1 MPSFIETF
9 GHFSATLHGVI
20 VSSILI
26 SGALTS
32 LLGGILADRYGRT
45 RMIALGSLIFGIG
58 AALETTSVHLAMFII
73 GRLIKGVGQGTFL
86 MTVYVLVAEISPAKR
101 RGTVANIPQIMISSG
116 IVLGYFI
123 CYGTQVLAGSLSW
136 RLPLAIQGAIA
147 LTNAAACSLVPQSPR
162 WLLAKGLTEQA
173 RQTIAQL
180 GIADEE
186 QEELFRQ
193 SVAGLEHS
201 PDLSFFDSVK
211 ETLHE
216 FKEAFAAPVR
226 GRTTFGCFILGMQQF
241 SGIDGVLYYAPIIFS
256 QAGLDSTQ
264 ASFFA
269 SGVSALVMMIVT
281 IPATLMCD
289 MWGRKTSSLV
299 GGFLTS
305 FFMLLIG
312 SLYAAGKVYADHGVA
327 RWVVIVS
334 VYLFACVFSATWA
347 LGLRMYMIESLP
359 RKTRSS
365 GASLAQASNWV
376 RLSNELLDLHE
387 RERQTA
393 NECQFANYIV
403 ALTTPIFLATST
415 FGAYY
420 FFTFSTLFCT
430 VMCAFCMIETKGHS
444 LEFIEQKFS
453 EKQLNAEAIG
463 KWWRLGEQSFELRNA

>member
-1 MPSFIETF
+1 M
-9 GHFSATLHGVI
+9 
-20 VSSILI
+20 
-26 SGALTS
+26 S

-58 AALETTSVHLAMFII
+58 AAIETTSVNLAMFII
-73 GRLIKGVGQGTFL
+73 GRIIKGVGEGTFL

-123 CYGTQVLAGSLSW
+123 CYGSQVLAGSLSW
-136 RLPLAIQGAIA
+136 RLPLAIQAAIA

-193 SVAGLEHS
+193 AVAGLEQS
-201 PDLSFFDSVK
+201 PDSSILDSVK
-211 ETLHE
+211 ETLHD
-216 FKEAFAAPVR
+216 FKNAFAAPVR
-226 GRTTFGCFILGMQQF
+226 SRTIFGCFILGMQQF
-241 SGIDGVLYYAPIIFS
+241 SGIDGVLYYAPIIFR
-256 QAGLDSTQ
+256 QAGLHSTQ

-269 SGVSALVMMIVT
+269 SGISALVMMIVT

-289 MWGRKTSSLV
+289 MWGRRTSSLV
-299 GGFLTS
+299 GGSLTF

-312 SLYAAGKVYADHGVA
+312 SLYAAGKVYADHGAA
-327 RWVVIVS
+327 RWVVVVS

-347 LGLRMYMIESLP
+347 LGLRMYLIESLP

-376 RLSNELLDLHE
+376 RLSYERFDLHQKE
-387 RERQTA
+387 RDRMLTDASLRIILLLSPHQSSSRHQLLAPTTSSHFRLY
-393 NECQFANYIV
+393 FALSCVHSAWSRPRATVWSSSSRN
-403 ALTTPIFLATST
+403 TPKNS
-415 FGAYY
+415 
-420 FFTFSTLFCT
+420 
-430 VMCAFCMIETKGHS
+430 
-444 LEFIEQKFS
+444 
-453 EKQLNAEAIG
+453 
-463 KWWRLGEQSFELRNA
+463 

>member
-26 SGALTS
+26 SGVLMS

-45 RMIALGSLIFGIG
+45 RMIALGSLIFGTG
-58 AALETTSVHLAMFII
+58 AAIETTSVNLAMFII
-73 GRLIKGVGQGTFL
+73 GRIIKGVGEGTFL

-123 CYGTQVLAGSLSW
+123 CYGSQVLAGSLSW
-136 RLPLAIQGAIA
+136 RLPLAIQAEIA

-193 SVAGLEHS
+193 AVAGLEQS
-201 PDLSFFDSVK
+201 PDSSILDSVK
-211 ETLHE
+211 ETLHD
-216 FKEAFAAPVR
+216 FKNAFAAPVR
-226 GRTTFGCFILGMQQF
+226 SRTIFGCFILGMQQF
-241 SGIDGVLYYAPIIFS
+241 SGIDGVLYYAPIIFR
-256 QAGLDSTQ
+256 QAGLHSTQ

-269 SGVSALVMMIVT
+269 SGISALVMMIVT

-289 MWGRKTSSLV
+289 MWGRRTSSLV
-299 GGFLTS
+299 GGSLTF

-312 SLYAAGKVYADHGVA
+312 SLYATGKVYADHGAA

-347 LGLRMYMIESLP
+347 LGLRMYLIESLP

-376 RLSNELLDLHE
+376 RLSYELFDLHQKE
-387 RERQTA
+387 RDRMLTDASLRIILLLSPHQSSSRHQLLAPTTSSHFRLY
-393 NECQFANYIV
+393 FALSCVHSAWSRPRATVWSSSSRN
-403 ALTTPIFLATST
+403 TPKNS
-415 FGAYY
+415 
-420 FFTFSTLFCT
+420 
-430 VMCAFCMIETKGHS
+430 
-444 LEFIEQKFS
+444 
-453 EKQLNAEAIG
+453 
-463 KWWRLGEQSFELRNA
+463 

>member
-26 SGALTS
+26 SGVLMS

-58 AALETTSVHLAMFII
+58 AAIETTSVNLAMFII
-73 GRLIKGVGQGTFL
+73 GRIIKGVGEGTFL

-123 CYGTQVLAGSLSW
+123 CYGSQVLAGSLSW
-136 RLPLAIQGAIA
+136 RLPLAIQAAIA

-162 WLLAKGLTEQA
+162 WLLANGLTEQA

-193 SVAGLEHS
+193 AVAGLEQS
-201 PDLSFFDSVK
+201 PDSSILDSVK
-211 ETLHE
+211 ETLHD
-216 FKEAFAAPVR
+216 FKNAFAAPVR
-226 GRTTFGCFILGMQQF
+226 SRTIFGCFILGMQQF
-241 SGIDGVLYYAPIIFS
+241 SGIDGVLYYAPIIFR
-256 QAGLDSTQ
+256 QAGLHSTQ

-269 SGVSALVMMIVT
+269 SGISALVMMIVT

-289 MWGRKTSSLV
+289 MWGRRTSSLV
-299 GGFLTS
+299 GGSLTF

-312 SLYAAGKVYADHGVA
+312 SLYAAGKVYADHGAA

-347 LGLRMYMIESLP
+347 LGLRMYLIESLP

-365 GASLAQASNWV
+365 GASLAQACNWV
-376 RLSNELLDLHE
+376 RLSYELFDLHQKE
-387 RERQTA
+387 RDRMLTDASLRIILLLLPHQSSSRHQLLAPTTSSHFRLY
-393 NECQFANYIV
+393 FALSCV
-403 ALTTPIFLATST
+403 HSAWSRPRATVWS
-415 FGAYY
+415 
-420 FFTFSTLFCT
+420 SSSRNTL
-430 VMCAFCMIETKGHS
+430 KNS
-444 LEFIEQKFS
+444 
-453 EKQLNAEAIG
+453 
-463 KWWRLGEQSFELRNA
+463 

>member
-1 MPSFIETF
+1 M
-9 GHFSATLHGVI
+9 
-20 VSSILI
+20 
-26 SGALTS
+26 S

-58 AALETTSVHLAMFII
+58 ATIETTSVNLAMFII
-73 GRLIKGVGQGTFL
+73 GRIIKGVGEGTFL

-123 CYGTQVLAGSLSW
+123 CYGSQVLAGSLSW
-136 RLPLAIQGAIA
+136 RLPLAIQAAIA

-193 SVAGLEHS
+193 AVAGLEQS
-201 PDLSFFDSVK
+201 PDSSILDSVK
-211 ETLHE
+211 ETLHD
-216 FKEAFAAPVR
+216 FKNAFAAPVR
-226 GRTTFGCFILGMQQF
+226 SRTIFGCFILGMQQF
-241 SGIDGVLYYAPIIFS
+241 SGIDGVLYYAPIIFR
-256 QAGLDSTQ
+256 QAGLHSTQ

-269 SGVSALVMMIVT
+269 SGISALVMMIVT

-289 MWGRKTSSLV
+289 MWGRRTSSLV
-299 GGFLTS
+299 GGSLTF

-312 SLYAAGKVYADHGVA
+312 SLYAAGKVYADHGAA

-347 LGLRMYMIESLP
+347 LGLRMYLIESLP

-376 RLSNELLDLHE
+376 RLSYELFDLHQKE
-387 RERQTA
+387 RDRMLTDASLRIILLLSPHQSSSRHQLLAPTTSSHFRLY
-393 NECQFANYIV
+393 FALSCVHSAWSRPRATVWSSSSRN
-403 ALTTPIFLATST
+403 TPKNS
-415 FGAYY
+415 
-420 FFTFSTLFCT
+420 
-430 VMCAFCMIETKGHS
+430 
-444 LEFIEQKFS
+444 
-453 EKQLNAEAIG
+453 
-463 KWWRLGEQSFELRNA
+463 

>member
-1 MPSFIETF
+1 M
-9 GHFSATLHGVI
+9 
-20 VSSILI
+20 
-26 SGALTS
+26 S

-45 RMIALGSLIFGIG
+45 RMIALGSLIFGTG
-58 AALETTSVHLAMFII
+58 AAIETTSVNLAMFII
-73 GRLIKGVGQGTFL
+73 GRIIKGVGEGTFL

-123 CYGTQVLAGSLSW
+123 CYGSQVLAGSLSW
-136 RLPLAIQGAIA
+136 RLPLAIQAEIA

-193 SVAGLEHS
+193 AVAGLEQS
-201 PDLSFFDSVK
+201 PDSSILDSVK
-211 ETLHE
+211 ETLHD
-216 FKEAFAAPVR
+216 FKNAFAAPVR
-226 GRTTFGCFILGMQQF
+226 SRTIFGCFILGMQQF
-241 SGIDGVLYYAPIIFS
+241 SGIDGVLYYAPIIFR
-256 QAGLDSTQ
+256 QAGLHSTQ

-269 SGVSALVMMIVT
+269 SGISALVMMIVT

-289 MWGRKTSSLV
+289 MWGRRTSSLV
-299 GGFLTS
+299 GGSLTF

-312 SLYAAGKVYADHGVA
+312 SLYATGKVYADHGAA

-347 LGLRMYMIESLP
+347 LGLRMYLIESLP

-376 RLSNELLDLHE
+376 RLSYELFDLHQKE
-387 RERQTA
+387 RDRMLTDASLRIILLLSPHQSSSRHQLLAPTTSSHFRLY
-393 NECQFANYIV
+393 FALSCVHSAWSRPRATVWSSSSRN
-403 ALTTPIFLATST
+403 TPKNS
-415 FGAYY
+415 
-420 FFTFSTLFCT
+420 
-430 VMCAFCMIETKGHS
+430 
-444 LEFIEQKFS
+444 
-453 EKQLNAEAIG
+453 
-463 KWWRLGEQSFELRNA
+463 

>member
-1 MPSFIETF
+1 MLTKVRLDTGTIGPVTTMPSFIESF

-45 RMIALGSLIFGIG
+45 RIIALGSLIFGIG

-73 GRLIKGVGQGTFL
+73 GRLIKGVGQGIFL

-136 RLPLAIQGAIA
+136 RLPLAIQAAIA

-201 PDLSFFDSVK
+201 PALSFFDSVK

-216 FKEAFAAPVR
+216 FKGAFAAPVR
-226 GRTTFGCFILGMQQF
+226 GRTIFGCFLLGMQQL

-269 SGVSALVMMIVT
+269 SGISALVMMIVT

-347 LGLRMYMIESLP
+347 LSLRMYLIESLP

-376 RLSNELLDLHE
+376 RLFNELLDLHE
-387 RERQTA
+387 KRERDRLLTDTSLRIISLLSPH
-393 NECQFANYIV
+393 QFSSQRQ
-403 ALTTPIFLATST
+403 LLEPTTSSHF
-415 FGAYY
+415 
-420 FFTFSTLFCT
+420 
-430 VMCAFCMIETKGHS
+430 
-444 LEFIEQKFS
+444 
-453 EKQLNAEAIG
+453 
-463 KWWRLGEQSFELRNA
+463 

>member
-26 SGALTS
+26 SGVLMS

-58 AALETTSVHLAMFII
+58 AAIETTSVNLAMFII
-73 GRLIKGVGQGTFL
+73 GRIIKGVGEGTFL

-123 CYGTQVLAGSLSW
+123 CYGSQVLAGSLSW
-136 RLPLAIQGAIA
+136 RLPLAIQAAIA

-193 SVAGLEHS
+193 AVAGLEQS
-201 PDLSFFDSVK
+201 PDSSILDSVK
-211 ETLHE
+211 ETLHD
-216 FKEAFAAPVR
+216 FKNAFAAPVR
-226 GRTTFGCFILGMQQF
+226 SRTIFGCFILGMQQF
-241 SGIDGVLYYAPIIFS
+241 SGIDGVLYYAPIIFR
-256 QAGLDSTQ
+256 QAGLHSTQ

-269 SGVSALVMMIVT
+269 SGISALVMMIVT

-289 MWGRKTSSLV
+289 MWGRRTSSLV
-299 GGFLTS
+299 GGSLTF

-312 SLYAAGKVYADHGVA
+312 SLYAAGKVYADHGAA
-327 RWVVIVS
+327 RWVVVVS

-347 LGLRMYMIESLP
+347 LGLRMYLIESLP

-376 RLSNELLDLHE
+376 RLSYERFDLHQKE
-387 RERQTA
+387 RDRMLTDASLRIILLLSPHQSSSRHQLLAPTTSSHFRLY
-393 NECQFANYIV
+393 FALSCVHSAWSRPRATVWSSSSRN
-403 ALTTPIFLATST
+403 TPKNS
-415 FGAYY
+415 
-420 FFTFSTLFCT
+420 
-430 VMCAFCMIETKGHS
+430 
-444 LEFIEQKFS
+444 
-453 EKQLNAEAIG
+453 
-463 KWWRLGEQSFELRNA
+463 